1 MLFSMRPTCPRLAA
15 GWLEGAT
22 VLDPAINESHVR
34 QERECILLRSETLP
48 DQGGNTYEYVI
59 ILQTF

>member
-1 MLFSMRPTCPRLAA
+1 MFFQCVLPARVLLL

-22 VLDPAINESHVR
+22 VLDPAINESHLR

-59 ILQTF
+59 LQTF